1 MSDPGANARLEVGRA
16 MAEAAGLFVDVLDQD
31 QRDLALVAFDDGDSV
46 AGVERRTWF
55 YTPADHGGLAL
66 AAMSADQQRRAHRL
80 LATGLSR
87 AGYVTAA
94 TIMGLENVLDHTEGW
109 TAGFGRERGR
119 DPLLYWV
126 TIFGT
131 PGERAWGWRF
141 GGHHISLHY
150 TILDGAVAASTPNFF
165 GADPASSPLL
175 GPHLLRPL
183 AAAEDLG
190 RDLVQALA
198 PDQRRR
204 TIVSPRA
211 PIDVVTV
218 NRARLSDGDYVLPLP
233 TLFRGRLPDPFDQL
247 MADAHA
253 AAETNAGLTPGD
265 VDAVSFTTTPKGLA
279 VASFSSDQREILRS
293 LLDAYLDRMPDG
305 LAELEK
311 RKYEGAGLDQLSFL
325 WAGGIEPGQ
334 PHYYR
339 VQGAQLLVE
348 YDNTQRGVNHVHTV
362 WRDLA
367 DDFGGS
373 PLVEHYRKHDHR
385 KHDHRDHDHRDHD
398 H

>member
-1 MSDPGANARLEVGRA
+1 MSDRGAGVRLEIGGA
-16 MAEAAGLFVDVLDQD
+16 MTEAAAFLIDGLDSD
-31 QRDLALVAFDDGDSV
+31 QRSLALVPFDAGDSP

-55 YTPADHGGLAL
+55 YTPADHGGLPL
-66 AAMSADQQRRAHRL
+66 AAMSSDQHRRVHRL

-119 DPLLYWV
+119 DPQLYWITV
-126 TIFGT
+126 FGT

-141 GGHHISLHY
+141 GGHHLSLHY
-150 TILDGAVAASTPNFF
+150 TILDGAVAASTPSFF

-190 RDLVQALA
+190 RELVQSMTLEQR
-198 PDQRRR
+198 DQ
-204 TIVSPRA
+204 TIVSSRA
-211 PIDVVTV
+211 PVDVVTV
-218 NRARLSDGDYVLPLP
+218 NRGRLSDGDYVLPLP
-233 TLFRGRLPDPFDQL
+233 TLFRGRLPDPFDQM

-253 AAETNAGLTPGD
+253 SAEAKAGLTAAD
-265 VDAVSFTTTPKGLA
+265 VDAVAFTMAPKGLV
-279 VASFSSDQREILRS
+279 VASFSPDQREVLRS

-305 LAELEK
+305 LADLEK
-311 RKYEGAGLDQLSFL
+311 RKYAGAGIDELRFL

-339 VQGAQLLVE
+339 IQSSRLLVE
-348 YDNTQRGVNHVHTV
+348 YDNTQRDVNHVHTL

-367 DDFGGS
+367 DDFAGAV
-373 PLVEHYRKHDHR
+373 LAEHYRTYDHGGAGDHR
-385 KHDHRDHDHRDHD
+385 H
-398 H
+398 